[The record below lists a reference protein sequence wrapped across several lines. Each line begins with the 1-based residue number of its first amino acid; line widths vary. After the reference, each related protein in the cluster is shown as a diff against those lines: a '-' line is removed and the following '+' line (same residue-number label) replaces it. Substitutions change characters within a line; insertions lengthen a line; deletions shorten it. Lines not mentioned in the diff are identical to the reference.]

1 MEAGLTRWLV
11 AVLVLAASGL
21 VACGGGDG
29 AAQPDPQPTETVA
42 SPAPTRAGASTTPP
56 PKLRPVEGSGSNWST
71 NRDEFTDD
79 LRTYLFRWDGDTFFS
94 ITCYEG
100 RIVTSVQGLA
110 VPISDIRDEF
120 SVRWRVDSNPVVAET
135 WEGVDNLQDG
145 HMALTRDVGLY
156 FEARYGSSLIIEL
169 TGYLDIAERFRFDLS
184 GMFDTPVQW
193 NIDNCG
199 EY

>member
-1 MEAGLTRWLV
+1 M
-11 AVLVLAASGL
+11 
-21 VACGGGDG
+21 
-29 AAQPDPQPTETVA
+29 PT
-42 SPAPTRAGASTTPP
+42 PAGASTTPP

-100 RIVTSVQGLA
+100 RIVTSVQGIA

>member
-1 MEAGLTRWLV
+1 MDAGLARWLV
-11 AVLVLAASGL
+11 AVLVLAACGL

-29 AAQPDPQPTETVA
+29 AAQPDPQPTEAVA
-42 SPAPTRAGASTTPP
+42 SPVPTPAGASTTPP

-100 RIVTSVQGLA
+100 RIVTSVQGIA